1 MREVPD
7 GGDDFSGIDP
17 QQLGD
22 MTGSITSRTNQAQTP
37 LNDWSG
43 KANRIGLD
51 TTRLT
56 AISKDLGWAQQQ
68 VPMLNRRHTMAQAA
82 AQQGGDPPGFMQT
95 AGAGALDFPT
105 QQAAQAA
112 GSADGKKALQAL
124 QNHDGNTDPIAQE
137 LAAHSGDPDYMAAFF
152 KALGPQG
159 LALLGQKVNQDPAK
173 NAGLASVVG
182 SGLATA
188 SYVTPLTYSW
198 LSQVQL
204 PGQNTAG
211 PNWDL
216 LKPFLSQGVYSPATL
231 QVLGKQAL
239 SNTYAESQGQT
250 GDPETDQGT
259 ALIWEMMAHN
269 PDVAAQFYKDNYGG
283 PNGAK
288 PNLYSIMQSPY
299 NVGMTQTQAFADMV
313 QAATIAPAGAPDIS
327 QFAANAQMTV
337 RDFGQAPPVQP
348 SGALRHAFGMIT
360 MNYFD
365 DMATSVR
372 AAAPGYPPDGAPGLN
387 VSAGAD
393 EWGKF
398 MQLAMGDK
406 TTSAQLMTFYA
417 TWRNQQPVDW
427 KGKGNEDIPE
437 KQGFWNDFSLGVM
450 DDFMA
455 SHYQAAGAKAGDS
468 SEKIAEIAAS
478 GGAAFLTSLAFG
490 PEAGVAEVLTEA
502 ASEGGKDAFQ
512 TAVEGTLSAAFKG
525 DPEKPGN
532 PDELLAQLTGVP
544 NTWEG
549 TVRSWYSGSGSA
561 PSIDKVTYNGTT
573 YDGSPDIY
581 EKEYGG
587 DFMDNGQLKPL
598 EEIQKDPKAL
608 AAYNAWLQDP
618 AIVNANGSAFRT
630 TELGKLSSG
639 YARSFAGGG

>member
-7 GGDDFSGIDP
+7 GGDDFDGIDP

-37 LNDWSG
+37 LADWSG

-56 AISKDLGWAQQQ
+56 AITKDLSWAQQQ
-68 VPMLNRRHTMAQAA
+68 VPMLNRRHTLAQAA
-82 AQQGGDPPGFMQT
+82 AQQGGSPPGFMQT

-105 QQAAQAA
+105 PQAAQTA
-112 GSADGKKALQAL
+112 GDADGKKALAAL
-124 QNHDGNTDPIAQE
+124 QDNQNTDLIAQE
-137 LAAHSGDPDYMAAFF
+137 LAAHTGDPDYMAAFF

-159 LALLGQKVNQDPAK
+159 LALLGRTVNQDPGK

-188 SYVTPLTYSW
+188 SYVTPLAYSW

-204 PGQNTAG
+204 PGQETSG

-216 LKPFLSQGVYSPATL
+216 LKPFLTQGVYSPATL
-231 QVLGKQAL
+231 QVLGRQAL
-239 SNTYAESQGQT
+239 SNTYADAQGET
-250 GDPETDQGT
+250 GDPEADQGN
-259 ALIWEMMAHN
+259 AVIWEMIAHN
-269 PDVAAQFYKDNYGG
+269 PDFAAQFYKDNYGG
-283 PNGAK
+283 PNGTGQT
-288 PNLYSIMQSPY
+288 LYAIMQSPY

-313 QAATIAPAGAPDIS
+313 QAATIAPAGTPDIS

-337 RDFGQAPPVQP
+337 RDMGQAPPVQP

-372 AAAPGYPPDGAPGLN
+372 AAAPGYPPDGTPGIN
-387 VSAGAD
+387 VAAGAD

-398 MQLAMGDK
+398 MQLGMGDK
-406 TTSAQLMTFYA
+406 TTSAQLMSFYA

-427 KGKGNEDIPE
+427 RGSGQESIPE

-490 PEAGVAEVLTEA
+490 PEAGCRR
-502 ASEGGKDAFQ
+502 
-512 TAVEGTLSAAFKG
+512 SADRSRLRGRKRRV
-525 DPEKPGN
+525 
-532 PDELLAQLTGVP
+532 PDL
-544 NTWEG
+544 
-549 TVRSWYSGSGSA
+549 
-561 PSIDKVTYNGTT
+561 
-573 YDGSPDIY
+573 
-581 EKEYGG
+581 
-587 DFMDNGQLKPL
+587 
-598 EEIQKDPKAL
+598 
-608 AAYNAWLQDP
+608 
-618 AIVNANGSAFRT
+618 
-630 TELGKLSSG
+630 
-639 YARSFAGGG
+639 GGGHPVDGVQGRSGEARQPRRAARPADRRTQRLGRHRPELVLGQRLGTEY